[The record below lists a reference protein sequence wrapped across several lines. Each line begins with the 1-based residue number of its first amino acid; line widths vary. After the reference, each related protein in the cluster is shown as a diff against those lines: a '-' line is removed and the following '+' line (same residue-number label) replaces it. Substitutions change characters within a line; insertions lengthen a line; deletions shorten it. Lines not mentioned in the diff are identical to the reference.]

1 MVYLT
6 IDTFP
11 LSKYKSASQSYSGS
25 HKIVYIVSIFHSNCW
40 KFAGRVCMCP
50 FTPSVPTHQITGCR
64 RSLIFLRASYSSHV
78 RAISSHMSTC
88 ETIVLRVLLIRAPPY
103 WENLWDMGAISSHIS
118 TCWTLVLDVL
128 LIRDPLYRDHLCGDE
143 MTYIHHHTSSCS
155 LSK

>member
-40 KFAGRVCMCP
+40 KLAGRVCMCP

-64 RSLIFLRASYSSHV
+64 RSLSFLRASYSSHV

-88 ETIVLRVLLIRAPPY
+88 ETQVLHVLLIWAPPY
-103 WENLWDMGAISSHIS
+103 WEHLCDVRAISSYMS
-118 TCWTLVLDVL
+118 TCVMCVLHVL
-128 LIRDPLYRDHLCGDE
+128 LIWAPPYCENLCGDD
-143 MTYIHHHTSSCS
+143 MTYIHHHTSSRS
-155 LSK
+155 LSG